1 MISNHENKRQA
12 LDWIILG
19 LTISASTVLIPI
31 VFPNK
36 ISLSPLLLF
45 GIIFS
50 TNVSTY
56 FLPEDIPKRKIGIF
70 TKAFFARL
78 LISFISAGLLIW
90 ISAFASG
97 L

>member
-1 MISNHENKRQA
+1 MMSNHENRRQA

-19 LTISASTVLIPI
+19 LTISASTVLIPL

-45 GIIFS
+45 GIIFL

-56 FLPEDIPKRKIGIF
+56 FVPEDIPKRKVGIF
-70 TKAFFARL
+70 RKTFLTRL
-78 LISFISAGLLIW
+78 IISFISAGLLIW
-90 ISAFASG
+90 ISVFTSG